1 MTSKSRNHTLF
12 VIKLKEGLHFYET
25 NSLNNSDI
33 LNLNS
38 INKKTSNVYENIKL
52 ISLSDNY
59 LILPSEINKSL
70 SIESIGKTLSKTNI
84 NNFKKNQ
91 VNNIEIYF
99 KENYKNKYIS
109 SYHHISEIL
118 ISKKNIN
125 SKTLLLI
132 LFLDDKIIVVLFN
145 KDKLL
150 FYNQFKYVKNSFIKY
165 IFLVFEEYGLKKET
179 IEINIIDSFSF
190 NSKIKNE
197 FLKYFDKIVMYKKSL
212 NEIITSNV

>member
-132 LFLDDKIIVVLFN
+132 LFLDDKIIIVLFN

>member
-1 MTSKSRNHTLF
+1 LTSKSRNHTLF
-12 VIKLKEGLHFYET
+12 VLKLKEGLHFYET

-52 ISLSDNY
+52 ISLSDNF

-132 LFLDDKIIVVLFN
+132 LFLDDKIIIVLFN

-197 FLKYFDKIVMYKKSL
+197 FLKYFDKIVMYKISL

>member
-52 ISLSDNY
+52 ISLSDNF
-59 LILPSEINKSL
+59 LILPSDINKSL

-91 VNNIEIYF
+91 VNDIEIYF

-125 SKTLLLI
+125 SKSLLLI

-190 NSKIKNE
+190 NSKIKNK

>member
-12 VIKLKEGLHFYET
+12 VLKLKEGLHFYET

-38 INKKTSNVYENIKL
+38 INKNTSNVYENIKL
-52 ISLSDNY
+52 ISLSDNF

-132 LFLDDKIIVVLFN
+132 LFLDDKIIIVLFN

>member
-12 VIKLKEGLHFYET
+12 VLKLKEGLHFYET

-52 ISLSDNY
+52 ISLSDNF

-91 VNNIEIYF
+91 VNDIEIYF

-132 LFLDDKIIVVLFN
+132 LFLDNKIIVVLFN

>member
-38 INKKTSNVYENIKL
+38 INKKTSNVYDNIKL
-52 ISLSDNY
+52 ISLSDNF
-59 LILPSEINKSL
+59 LILPSDINKSL

>member
-52 ISLSDNY
+52 ISLSDNF
-59 LILPSEINKSL
+59 LILPSDIKKSL
-70 SIESIGKTLSKTNI
+70 SIESIGNTLSKTNI

-197 FLKYFDKIVMYKKSL
+197 FLKYFDKIVMYKISL

>member
-12 VIKLKEGLHFYET
+12 VLKLKEGLHFYET

-52 ISLSDNY
+52 ISLSDNF
-59 LILPSEINKSL
+59 LILPSYIKKSL

>member
-12 VIKLKEGLHFYET
+12 VLKLKEGLHFYET

-52 ISLSDNY
+52 ISLSDNF

-70 SIESIGKTLSKTNI
+70 SIESIGKTLSKKNI

-91 VNNIEIYF
+91 VNDIEIYF

-132 LFLDDKIIVVLFN
+132 LFLDDKIIIVLFN

>member
-52 ISLSDNY
+52 ISLSDNF

-91 VNNIEIYF
+91 VNDIEIYF

-132 LFLDDKIIVVLFN
+132 LFLDDKIIIVLFN

>member
-12 VIKLKEGLHFYET
+12 VLKLKEGLHFYET

-52 ISLSDNY
+52 ISLSDNF
-59 LILPSEINKSL
+59 LILPSDINKSL

>member
-52 ISLSDNY
+52 ISLSDNF

-91 VNNIEIYF
+91 VNDIEIYF
-99 KENYKNKYIS
+99 KEN
-109 SYHHISEIL
+109 
-118 ISKKNIN
+118 
-125 SKTLLLI
+125 
-132 LFLDDKIIVVLFN
+132 
-145 KDKLL
+145 
-150 FYNQFKYVKNSFIKY
+150 
-165 IFLVFEEYGLKKET
+165 
-179 IEINIIDSFSF
+179 
-190 NSKIKNE
+190 
-197 FLKYFDKIVMYKKSL
+197 
-212 NEIITSNV
+212 

>member
-12 VIKLKEGLHFYET
+12 VLKLKEGLHFYET

-52 ISLSDNY
+52 ISLSDNF
-59 LILPSEINKSL
+59 LILPSDINKSL

-84 NNFKKNQ
+84 NNFRKNQ

-132 LFLDDKIIVVLFN
+132 LFLDDKIIIVLFN

>member
-52 ISLSDNY
+52 ISLSDNF
-59 LILPSEINKSL
+59 LILPSDINKSL

-132 LFLDDKIIVVLFN
+132 LFLDDKIIIVLFN